1 MFTGRRTAK
10 QILLKI
16 KIGGIME
23 LRPDNIMATA
33 MKTENLKE
41 EIALSGGRTYSPL
54 DAGFSPVVGIDH
66 VGAVHQRVLE
76 TDPGSARSSLKAFSE
91 QLDWLQDSL
100 GREAR
105 SFQAQEDAN
114 SRGMEIADAGGD
126 IGIESMPIMNQ
137 PEPGYSPFGF
147 SMPVVNVGTD
157 IVKLATDLMSTQIWN
172 VSEAN
177 ARWSSLA
184 SEVDDIVSG
193 LQEAAG
199 SLEGE
204 NDSEA
209 TSRAAAKIR
218 EVAASGSHFV
228 ANAKVMGEKLTGFHA
243 KLMGMQPTAMAM
255 AMEVM
260 AIPEPVE
267 REIAEKAALAALQ
280 PDLQRFA
287 VEAMPYQH
295 ALMEQSPAS
304 GGGGVDAGLA
314 GVDGDGQRY
323 TTDAVLWPKKI
334 AEAIARG
341 DLGPGNFDVV
351 NGNVDGLEAVG
362 MSPQE
367 INDFHQQMHTSGRNA
382 LEKLGL
388 GGHVAIGGNEV
399 STQGASMPGVTAPNG
414 AMGQVPSGTAHP
426 VAPGATAGALNNSGA
441 MAPGATA
448 QSANT
453 GMAPMMAAGRP
464 ADAGRG
470 VLGGQSPRGGIG
482 SAAGNVSGGADIA
495 RAGRGAQSGLHL
507 GRGAGAPYAGVGSGV
522 RAGHSNAL
530 GGGSGVRAGFG
541 SGAGT
546 GAGAGMRPGVG
557 GGLVSGTGGG
567 EGAAAARGGNAGRST
582 AGARAYGPMM
592 GMRGGKDSEKKRVK
606 SVTTQVE
613 RDPNKRDLLG
623 EPPAVV
629 PGVIG
634 DWVREVDPGK

>member
-1 MFTGRRTAK
+1 MRVSISSIRRTTSS
-10 QILLKI
+10 
-16 KIGGIME
+16 IGDLFRRSQE
-23 LRPDNIMATA
+23 LRNNA
-33 MKTENLKE
+33 N
-41 EIALSGGRTYSPL
+41 SPL
-54 DAGFSPVVGIDH
+54 NASFSSVSGIDH
-66 VGAVHQRVLE
+66 VGDVHERVLDS
-76 TDPGSARSSLKAFSE
+76 DPGSAKQSLLNFAAQVE
-91 QLDWLQDSL
+91 WLSDSL

-105 SFQAQEDAN
+105 GFQAQEDAN

-304 GGGGVDAGLA
+304 GGGGVDAGLS

-323 TTDAVLWPKKI
+323 TTDAVVWPKKI

-388 GGHVAIGGNEV
+388 GDQVAIDGNEV

-414 AMGQVPSGTAHP
+414 AIGQVPGGTAHP
-426 VAPGATAGALNNSGA
+426 VAAGAHAGALNNSGA
-441 MAPGATA
+441 ISPTATA
-448 QSANT
+448 QSPNT

-464 ADAGRG
+464 GDAGRG

-482 SAAGNVSGGADIA
+482 SAAGKVSGSADIA
-495 RAGRGAQSGLHL
+495 RAGRGAQSGHHF

-522 RAGHSNAL
+522 RASHSNAF
-530 GGGSGVRAGFG
+530 GGGS
-541 SGAGT
+541 
-546 GAGAGMRPGVG
+546 GMRPGVG
-557 GGLVSGTGGG
+557 GGLGLGTGSS
-567 EGAAAARGGNAGRST
+567 ESAAASRGGNAGRST
-582 AGARAYGPMM
+582 GGARAYGPMM

-634 DWVREVDPGK
+634 DWVREVDPEK

>member
-1 MFTGRRTAK
+1 
-10 QILLKI
+10 
-16 KIGGIME
+16 
-23 LRPDNIMATA
+23 
-33 MKTENLKE
+33 
-41 EIALSGGRTYSPL
+41 
-54 DAGFSPVVGIDH
+54 
-66 VGAVHQRVLE
+66 
-76 TDPGSARSSLKAFSE
+76 
-91 QLDWLQDSL
+91 
-100 GREAR
+100 
-105 SFQAQEDAN
+105 
-114 SRGMEIADAGGD
+114 MEIADAGGD

-199 SLEGE
+199 SLESE

-314 GVDGDGQRY
+314 GVDGDGHRY
-323 TTDAVLWPKKI
+323 TTDAVVWPKKI

-341 DLGPGNFDVV
+341 ELGPGNFDVV
-351 NGNVDGLEAVG
+351 NGNVNGLEAVG

-382 LEKLGL
+382 LERLGL
-388 GGHVAIGGNEV
+388 GDQVAIGGNEV
-399 STQGASMPGVTAPNG
+399 STQGASVPSVASANG
-414 AMGQVPSGTAHP
+414 AMGQVPGGTAHP
-426 VAPGATAGALNNSGA
+426 VAAGAHAGALNSSGV
-441 MAPGATA
+441 MAPVATA
-448 QSANT
+448 QSANS
-453 GMAPMMAAGRP
+453 GMAPMMAAGRS

-470 VLGGQSPRGGIG
+470 VLGSQSLRGGIG
-482 SAAGNVSGGADIA
+482 SAAGNVGGGADVV
-495 RAGRGAQSGLHL
+495 RAGRGAQSGLYL

-522 RAGHSNAL
+522 RAGHGNAL
-530 GGGSGVRAGFG
+530 GGGSSMRAGLG
-541 SGAGT
+541 SGAGN

-557 GGLVSGTGGG
+557 GSLGHGTGGG
-567 EGAAAARGGNAGRST
+567 ESAAAARGGNAGRST
-582 AGARAYGPMM
+582 GGARAYGPMM

-634 DWVREVDPGK
+634 DWVREVNPEK

>member
-1 MFTGRRTAK
+1 MKLNSQNLELNSMAINDFQSRISEVGA
-10 QILLKI
+10 
-16 KIGGIME
+16 GI
-23 LRPDNIMATA
+23 N
-33 MKTENLKE
+33 
-41 EIALSGGRTYSPL
+41 SPL
-54 DAGFSPVVGIDH
+54 NAEFSSVSGIDH

-76 TDPGSARSSLKAFSE
+76 TDPGSACESIKNFSG
-91 QLDWLQDSL
+91 QLEWLYDSL

-105 SFQAQEDAN
+105 GFQAQEDAN

-177 ARWSSLA
+177 ARWTSLA

-255 AMEVM
+255 GMEVM

-323 TTDAVLWPKKI
+323 TTDAVVWPKKI

-388 GGHVAIGGNEV
+388 GDHVVTGGNEV

-426 VAPGATAGALNNSGA
+426 VATGANAGALHGGGA
-441 MAPGATA
+441 MAPTATA

-464 ADAGRG
+464 ADTGRG
-470 VLGGQSPRGGIG
+470 VLGGQSLRGGIG
-482 SAAGNVSGGADIA
+482 SAAGNVSGSADIA

-507 GRGAGAPYAGVGSGV
+507 GRGVGAPYAGVGSSM
-522 RAGHSNAL
+522 RAGHSNAI
-530 GGGSGVRAGFG
+530 GGGSGMRAGLG
-541 SGAGT
+541 S

-557 GGLVSGTGGG
+557 GSHGLGTGSS
-567 EGAAAARGGNAGRST
+567 ESAAAARGGNAGRST
-582 AGARAYGPMM
+582 GGARAYGPMM

-634 DWVREVDPGK
+634 DWVREVDPEK

>member
-1 MFTGRRTAK
+1 MKINVANVGRNIN
-10 QILLKI
+10 QIER
-16 KIGGIME
+16 MNH
-23 LRPDNIMATA
+23 NIAGNNMAA
-33 MKTENLKE
+33 V
-41 EIALSGGRTYSPL
+41 SPL
-54 DAGFSPVVGIDH
+54 TGSFSPVTGIDH
-66 VGAVHQRVLE
+66 VGAIHERVLSS
-76 TDPGSARSSLKAFSE
+76 DPGSARNSISSFVK
-91 QLDWLQDSL
+91 QLEWLSDSL

-105 SFQAQEDAN
+105 GFQAQEDAN

-177 ARWSSLA
+177 ARWTSLA

-209 TSRAAAKIR
+209 TSSAAAKIR

-295 ALMEQSPAS
+295 ALMEQPPAS

-323 TTDAVLWPKKI
+323 TTDAVVWPKKI

-367 INDFHQQMHTSGRNA
+367 INDFHQQMHTSGRNS

-388 GGHVAIGGNEV
+388 GDHVAIGGNEV
-399 STQGASMPGVTAPNG
+399 FTQGASMPGVTAPNG
-414 AMGQVPSGTAHP
+414 AMGQVPSGTSHP
-426 VAPGATAGALNNSGA
+426 VAAGANTGALNNSGA
-441 MAPGATA
+441 MAPTATA

-470 VLGGQSPRGGIG
+470 VLGGQSLRGGIG
-482 SAAGNVSGGADIA
+482 SAAGNVSGSADIA
-495 RAGRGAQSGLHL
+495 RAGRGAQSGQHF
-507 GRGAGAPYAGVGSGV
+507 GRGAGAPYAGVSSSM
-522 RAGHSNAL
+522 RADHSNAL
-530 GGGSGVRAGFG
+530 GGGSGMRAGLG
-541 SGAGT
+541 S

-557 GGLVSGTGGG
+557 GGLVPGTGSS
-567 EGAAAARGGNAGRST
+567 ESAAAARGGNAGRST
-582 AGARAYGPMM
+582 GGARAYGPMM

-634 DWVREVDPGK
+634 DWVREVDPEK

>member
-1 MFTGRRTAK
+1 MKINVANVGRNIN
-10 QILLKI
+10 QIER
-16 KIGGIME
+16 MNQ
-23 LRPDNIMATA
+23 NIAGNNMAA
-33 MKTENLKE
+33 V
-41 EIALSGGRTYSPL
+41 SPL
-54 DAGFSPVVGIDH
+54 TGSFSPVTGIDH
-66 VGAVHQRVLE
+66 VGAIHERVLSS
-76 TDPGSARSSLKAFSE
+76 DPGSARNSISSFVK
-91 QLDWLQDSL
+91 QLEWLSDSL

-105 SFQAQEDAN
+105 GFQAQEDAN

-323 TTDAVLWPKKI
+323 TTDAVVWPKKI

-367 INDFHQQMHTSGRNA
+367 INDFHQQMHASGRNA

-388 GGHVAIGGNEV
+388 GDHVAIGGNEV

-426 VAPGATAGALNNSGA
+426 VATGANAGALNNSGA
-441 MAPGATA
+441 MAPVATA
-448 QSANT
+448 QSANS

-507 GRGAGAPYAGVGSGV
+507 GRGAGAPYAGVGSG
-522 RAGHSNAL
+522 A
-530 GGGSGVRAGFG
+530 
-541 SGAGT
+541 
-546 GAGAGMRPGVG
+546 
-557 GGLVSGTGGG
+557 VSYTHL
-567 EGAAAARGGNAGRST
+567 T
-582 AGARAYGPMM
+582 LPT
-592 GMRGGKDSEKKRVK
+592 KRIV
-606 SVTTQVE
+606 
-613 RDPNKRDLLG
+613 
-623 EPPAVV
+623 
-629 PGVIG
+629 
-634 DWVREVDPGK
+634 

>member
-1 MFTGRRTAK
+1 MKINVANVGRNIN
-10 QILLKI
+10 QIER
-16 KIGGIME
+16 MNH
-23 LRPDNIMATA
+23 NIAGNNMAA
-33 MKTENLKE
+33 V
-41 EIALSGGRTYSPL
+41 SPL
-54 DAGFSPVVGIDH
+54 TGSFSPVTGIDH
-66 VGAVHQRVLE
+66 VGAIHERVLSS
-76 TDPGSARSSLKAFSE
+76 DPGSARNSISSFVK
-91 QLDWLQDSL
+91 QLEWLSDSL

-105 SFQAQEDAN
+105 GFQAQEDAN

-177 ARWSSLA
+177 ARWTSLA

-323 TTDAVLWPKKI
+323 TPDAVVWPKKI

-388 GGHVAIGGNEV
+388 GDHVAIGGNEV
-399 STQGASMPGVTAPNG
+399 STQGASMLGVTAPNG

-426 VAPGATAGALNNSGA
+426 VAAGANAGALNNSGA
-441 MAPGATA
+441 MAPTATG
-448 QSANT
+448 QSAT
-453 GMAPMMAAGRP
+453 SGMAPMMAAGRP

-482 SAAGNVSGGADIA
+482 SAAGNVSGGSDIA

-507 GRGAGAPYAGVGSGV
+507 GRGAGVPYAGVGSGV

-530 GGGSGVRAGFG
+530 GGGSGVRAGLG
-541 SGAGT
+541 SGAGN

-634 DWVREVDPGK
+634 DWVREVDPEK

>member
-1 MFTGRRTAK
+1 MKVRTESILSAALKTSTMRREMDSLAAQT
-10 QILLKI
+10 
-16 KIGGIME
+16 
-23 LRPDNIMATA
+23 R
-33 MKTENLKE
+33 
-41 EIALSGGRTYSPL
+41 SPL
-54 DAGFSPVVGIDH
+54 NAGFSSVVGIDH
-66 VGAVHQRVLE
+66 VGSVHQRVLE
-76 TDPGSARSSLKAFSE
+76 TDPGSASNSIRAFTD
-91 QLDWLQDSL
+91 QLEWLDDSL

-105 SFQAQEDAN
+105 GFQSQEDAN

-126 IGIESMPIMNQ
+126 IGIEAMPIMNQ

-209 TSRAAAKIR
+209 TSRAAAKVR

-228 ANAKVMGEKLTGFHA
+228 ANAKVMAEKLTGFHA

-323 TTDAVLWPKKI
+323 TTDAVVWPKKI

-341 DLGPGNFDVV
+341 ELGPGNFDVV

-367 INDFHQQMHTSGRNA
+367 IDDFHQQMHTSGRNA
-382 LEKLGL
+382 LERLGL
-388 GGHVAIGGNEV
+388 GDQVAIGGNEV
-399 STQGASMPGVTAPNG
+399 STQGASVPSVASPNG

-426 VAPGATAGALNNSGA
+426 VAAGAHGGALNNSGA
-441 MAPGATA
+441 MAPVATA
-448 QSANT
+448 QSANS

-464 ADAGRG
+464 GDAGRG
-470 VLGGQSPRGGIG
+470 VRIGQSLRGGIG
-482 SAAGNVSGGADIA
+482 SAAGNISRSADVA

-530 GGGSGVRAGFG
+530 GGGSGMRAGLG
-541 SGAGT
+541 SGAGN

-557 GGLVSGTGGG
+557 GGESA
-567 EGAAAARGGNAGRST
+567 AAAARGGNAGRST
-582 AGARAYGPMM
+582 GGARAYGPMM

-634 DWVREVDPGK
+634 DWVREVNPEK

>member
-1 MFTGRRTAK
+1 
-10 QILLKI
+10 
-16 KIGGIME
+16 
-23 LRPDNIMATA
+23 
-33 MKTENLKE
+33 MKVNTENLSQNARG
-41 EIALSGGRTYSPL
+41 ILDIISTAQSVAADTQSPL
-54 DAGFSPVVGIDH
+54 NRGFTSVSGLDH
-66 VGAVHQRVLE
+66 VGDVHERVLT
-76 TDPGSARSSLKAFSE
+76 TDPGSALKSLESFVK
-91 QLDWLQDSL
+91 QLEWLSDSL

-105 SFQAQEDAN
+105 GFQAQEDAN

-177 ARWSSLA
+177 ARWTSLA

-323 TTDAVLWPKKI
+323 TTDAVVWPKKI

-382 LEKLGL
+382 LERLGL
-388 GGHVAIGGNEV
+388 GDQVAIGGNEV
-399 STQGASMPGVTAPNG
+399 STQGASVPSVASANG
-414 AMGQVPSGTAHP
+414 AMGQVPGGTAHP
-426 VAPGATAGALNNSGA
+426 VAAGAHAGALNSSGA
-441 MAPGATA
+441 MAPVATA
-448 QSANT
+448 QSAT
-453 GMAPMMAAGRP
+453 SGMAPMMAAGRP

-470 VLGGQSPRGGIG
+470 VLGGQSLRGGIG
-482 SAAGNVSGGADIA
+482 SAAGNVGGGADVV

-507 GRGAGAPYAGVGSGV
+507 ARGAGAPYAGVGSGV
-522 RAGHSNAL
+522 RAGHGNAL
-530 GGGSGVRAGFG
+530 GGGSSMRAGLG

>member
-1 MFTGRRTAK
+1 MKLNSQNLELNSMAINEFQSRISEVGA
-10 QILLKI
+10 
-16 KIGGIME
+16 GI
-23 LRPDNIMATA
+23 N
-33 MKTENLKE
+33 
-41 EIALSGGRTYSPL
+41 SPL
-54 DAGFSPVVGIDH
+54 NAGFSSVNGIDH

-76 TDPGSARSSLKAFSE
+76 TDPGSACESIKTFSE
-91 QLDWLQDSL
+91 QLEWLYDSL

-105 SFQAQEDAN
+105 GFQAQEDAN

-157 IVKLATDLMSTQIWN
+157 IVKLATDLMSTRIWN

-323 TTDAVLWPKKI
+323 TTDAVVWPKKI

-367 INDFHQQMHTSGRNA
+367 INEFHQQMHTSGRNA

-388 GGHVAIGGNEV
+388 GDHVAIDGNEL
-399 STQGASMPGVTAPNG
+399 STQGASTPGLTAPNG

-426 VAPGATAGALNNSGA
+426 VAAGANAGALNNSGA
-441 MAPGATA
+441 MAPTATA
-448 QSANT
+448 QSAT
-453 GMAPMMAAGRP
+453 SGMAPMMAAGRP

-470 VLGGQSPRGGIG
+470 VLGGQSLRGGIG
-482 SAAGNVSGGADIA
+482 SAAGSVSGGADIA
-495 RAGRGAQSGLHL
+495 RAGKGAQSGLHL

-530 GGGSGVRAGFG
+530 GGGSGMRAGLG
-541 SGAGT
+541 SGAGN
-546 GAGAGMRPGVG
+546 GAGAGMRPSVG
-557 GGLVSGTGGG
+557 GGLVSGTGGS
-567 EGAAAARGGNAGRST
+567 ESAAAARGGNAGRST
-582 AGARAYGPMM
+582 GGARAYGPMM

-634 DWVREVDPGK
+634 DWVREVDPEK

>member
-1 MFTGRRTAK
+1 
-10 QILLKI
+10 
-16 KIGGIME
+16 ME

-33 MKTENLKE
+33 MMTANLKE
-41 EIALSGGRTYSPL
+41 DIAAFGGGTYSPL
-54 DAGFSPVVGIDH
+54 NAGFSSITGIDH
-66 VGAVHQRVLE
+66 VGSVHQRVLE
-76 TDPGSARSSLKAFSE
+76 TDPGSARNSMKAFSE
-91 QLDWLQDSL
+91 QLEWLHESL

-105 SFQAQEDAN
+105 GFQAQEDAN

-193 LQEAAG
+193 LEEAAG
-199 SLEGE
+199 SLESE

-243 KLMGMQPTAMAM
+243 KLMGMQPAAMAM

-267 REIAEKAALAALQ
+267 REIAEKAALAMLQ

-287 VEAMPYQH
+287 IEAMPYQH
-295 ALMEQSPAS
+295 ALMERSPAS
-304 GGGGVDAGLA
+304 GGGGVDAGLV
-314 GVDGDGQRY
+314 GVEGDGQRY
-323 TTDAVLWPKKI
+323 TTEAVVWPKKI

-351 NGNVDGLEAVG
+351 NGNVNGLDAVG

-367 INDFHQQMHTSGRNA
+367 ISDFHQQMHTSGRNA
-382 LEKLGL
+382 LEGLGL
-388 GGHVAIGGNEV
+388 GEQVTIGGNEV
-399 STQGASMPGVTAPNG
+399 STQGASMPGAVAANG
-414 AMGQVPSGTAHP
+414 VMGQVPSGTAHP
-426 VAPGATAGALNNSGA
+426 VGAGLSTGALNGSGPV
-441 MAPGATA
+441 APPANA
-448 QSANT
+448 HSAS
-453 GMAPMMAAGRP
+453 GSMAPMMASGRP

-470 VLGGQSPRGGIG
+470 ALGKQQPLRGGFG
-482 SAAGNVSGGADIA
+482 AGPGILSSSADI
-495 RAGRGAQSGLHL
+495 RHAGRGAQLGQSL
-507 GRGAGAPYAGVGSGV
+507 GRGTGAAIPYAGVGS
-522 RAGHSNAL
+522 RAGL
-530 GGGSGVRAGFG
+530 GASTGTVGGPGMR
-541 SGAGT
+541 
-546 GAGAGMRPGVG
+546 AGAGGSLG
-557 GGLVSGTGGG
+557 IGTGSG
-567 EGAAAARGGNAGRST
+567 ENSAATRGGNAGRST
-582 AGARAYGPMM
+582 GGARAYGPMM
-592 GMRGGKDSEKKRVK
+592 GMRGKDSEKKRVK

-634 DWVREVDPGK
+634 DWVREVNVEK

>member
-1 MFTGRRTAK
+1 MG
-10 QILLKI
+10 
-16 KIGGIME
+16 
-23 LRPDNIMATA
+23 
-33 MKTENLKE
+33 
-41 EIALSGGRTYSPL
+41 S
-54 DAGFSPVVGIDH
+54 
-66 VGAVHQRVLE
+66 VHQRVLE
-76 TDPGSARSSLKAFSE
+76 TDPGSASNSIRAFTE
-91 QLDWLQDSL
+91 QLEWLDDSL

-105 SFQAQEDAN
+105 GFQAQEDAN
-114 SRGMEIADAGGD
+114 SRGMEIADAGGE

-157 IVKLATDLMSTQIWN
+157 IVKLATDLMSTRIWN

-323 TTDAVLWPKKI
+323 TTDAVVWPKKI

-388 GGHVAIGGNEV
+388 GDHVAIGGNEV

-414 AMGQVPSGTAHP
+414 AIGQVPSGTAHP
-426 VAPGATAGALNNSGA
+426 VAAGANAGALHGGGA
-441 MAPGATA
+441 MAPTATG
-448 QSANT
+448 QSAT
-453 GMAPMMAAGRP
+453 SGMAPMMAAGRP

-470 VLGGQSPRGGIG
+470 VLSGQSLRGGIG
-482 SAAGNVSGGADIA
+482 SAAGNVSGSADIA
-495 RAGRGAQSGLHL
+495 RSGRGAQSGLHL

-530 GGGSGVRAGFG
+530 GGGSSMRAGLG
-541 SGAGT
+541 S

-582 AGARAYGPMM
+582 GGARAYGPMM

-634 DWVREVDPGK
+634 DWVREVEPEK

>member
-1 MFTGRRTAK
+1 MRVSISSIRRTTSS
-10 QILLKI
+10 
-16 KIGGIME
+16 IGDLFRRSQE
-23 LRPDNIMATA
+23 LRNNA
-33 MKTENLKE
+33 N
-41 EIALSGGRTYSPL
+41 SPL
-54 DAGFSPVVGIDH
+54 NASFSSVSGIDH
-66 VGAVHQRVLE
+66 VGDVHERVLDS
-76 TDPGSARSSLKAFSE
+76 DPGSAKQSLLNFAAQVE
-91 QLDWLQDSL
+91 WLSDSL

-105 SFQAQEDAN
+105 GFQAQEDAN

-177 ARWSSLA
+177 ARWTSLA

-323 TTDAVLWPKKI
+323 TTDAVVWPKKI

-367 INDFHQQMHTSGRNA
+367 INDFHQQMHNSGRNS

-388 GGHVAIGGNEV
+388 GDHVAIGGNEV
-399 STQGASMPGVTAPNG
+399 FTQGASMPGVTAPNG
-414 AMGQVPSGTAHP
+414 AMGQVPSGTSHP
-426 VAPGATAGALNNSGA
+426 VAAGANTGALNNSGA
-441 MAPGATA
+441 MAPTATA

-470 VLGGQSPRGGIG
+470 VLGGQSLRGGIG
-482 SAAGNVSGGADIA
+482 SAAGNVSGSADIA
-495 RAGRGAQSGLHL
+495 RAGRGAQSGQHF
-507 GRGAGAPYAGVGSGV
+507 GRGAGAPYAGVSSSM
-522 RAGHSNAL
+522 RADHSNAL
-530 GGGSGVRAGFG
+530 GGGSGMRAGLG
-541 SGAGT
+541 S

-557 GGLVSGTGGG
+557 GGLVPGTGSS
-567 EGAAAARGGNAGRST
+567 ESAAAARGGNAGRST
-582 AGARAYGPMM
+582 GGARAYGPMM

-634 DWVREVDPGK
+634 DWVREVDPEK

>member
-1 MFTGRRTAK
+1 
-10 QILLKI
+10 
-16 KIGGIME
+16 
-23 LRPDNIMATA
+23 
-33 MKTENLKE
+33 
-41 EIALSGGRTYSPL
+41 
-54 DAGFSPVVGIDH
+54 
-66 VGAVHQRVLE
+66 
-76 TDPGSARSSLKAFSE
+76 
-91 QLDWLQDSL
+91 
-100 GREAR
+100 
-105 SFQAQEDAN
+105 
-114 SRGMEIADAGGD
+114 MEIADAGGD
-126 IGIESMPIMNQ
+126 IGIEAMPIMNQ

-323 TTDAVLWPKKI
+323 TTDAVVWPKKI

-351 NGNVDGLEAVG
+351 NGNVNGLEAVG

-382 LEKLGL
+382 LERLGL
-388 GGHVAIGGNEV
+388 GDQVAIGGNEV
-399 STQGASMPGVTAPNG
+399 STQGASVPSVASPNG
-414 AMGQVPSGTAHP
+414 AMGQVPSGIAHP
-426 VAPGATAGALNNSGA
+426 VAAGAHGGALNNSGA
-441 MAPGATA
+441 MAPVTTA
-448 QSANT
+448 QSANS
-453 GMAPMMAAGRP
+453 GMAPMIAAGRP
-464 ADAGRG
+464 RDAGRG
-470 VLGGQSPRGGIG
+470 VGSGQSLRGGIG
-482 SAAGNVSGGADIA
+482 SAAGNVSGSADVA
-495 RAGRGAQSGLHL
+495 RAGRGAQSGLHP

-530 GGGSGVRAGFG
+530 GGGSSMRAGLG
-541 SGAGT
+541 SGAGN

-557 GGLVSGTGGG
+557 GS
-567 EGAAAARGGNAGRST
+567 ESAAAARGGNAGRST
-582 AGARAYGPMM
+582 GGARAYGPMM

-634 DWVREVDPGK
+634 DWVREVNPEK

>member
-1 MFTGRRTAK
+1 MKINVANVGRNIN
-10 QILLKI
+10 QIER
-16 KIGGIME
+16 MNQ
-23 LRPDNIMATA
+23 NIAGNNMAA
-33 MKTENLKE
+33 V
-41 EIALSGGRTYSPL
+41 SPL
-54 DAGFSPVVGIDH
+54 TGSFSPVTGIDH
-66 VGAVHQRVLE
+66 VGAIHERVLSS
-76 TDPGSARSSLKAFSE
+76 DPGSARNSISSFVK
-91 QLDWLQDSL
+91 QLEWLSDSL

-105 SFQAQEDAN
+105 GFQAQEDAN

-314 GVDGDGQRY
+314 GVDGDGQRF
-323 TTDAVLWPKKI
+323 TTDAVVWPKKI

-341 DLGPGNFDVV
+341 DLGPGSFDVV

-388 GGHVAIGGNEV
+388 GDHVAIGGNEV

-426 VAPGATAGALNNSGA
+426 VATGANAGALNNSGA
-441 MAPGATA
+441 MAPTATG

-522 RAGHSNAL
+522 RAGHGNAL
-530 GGGSGVRAGFG
+530 GGGSSMRAGLG
-541 SGAGT
+541 SGAGN

-557 GGLVSGTGGG
+557 SSLGLGTGSS
-567 EGAAAARGGNAGRST
+567 ESAAAARGGNAGRST
-582 AGARAYGPMM
+582 GGARAYGPMM

-634 DWVREVDPGK
+634 DWVREVDPEK

>member
-1 MFTGRRTAK
+1 MRVSISSIRRTTSS
-10 QILLKI
+10 
-16 KIGGIME
+16 IGDLFCRSQE
-23 LRPDNIMATA
+23 LRNNA
-33 MKTENLKE
+33 N
-41 EIALSGGRTYSPL
+41 SPL
-54 DAGFSPVVGIDH
+54 NASFSSVSGIDH
-66 VGAVHQRVLE
+66 VGDVHERVLDS
-76 TDPGSARSSLKAFSE
+76 DPGSAKQSLLNFAAQVE
-91 QLDWLQDSL
+91 WLSDSL

-105 SFQAQEDAN
+105 GFQAQEDAN

-209 TSRAAAKIR
+209 TSRAAARIR

-323 TTDAVLWPKKI
+323 TTDAVVWPKRI

-367 INDFHQQMHTSGRNA
+367 INEFHQQMHTSGRNA

-388 GGHVAIGGNEV
+388 GDHVAIGGNEV

-414 AMGQVPSGTAHP
+414 AMGQVSSGTAHP
-426 VAPGATAGALNNSGA
+426 VAAGANAGALHGGGA

-495 RAGRGAQSGLHL
+495 RSGRGAQSGLHL

-530 GGGSGVRAGFG
+530 GGGSSMRAGLG
-541 SGAGT
+541 SGAGN

-557 GGLVSGTGGG
+557 GSLGLGTSGS
-567 EGAAAARGGNAGRST
+567 ESAAAARGGNAGRST
-582 AGARAYGPMM
+582 GGARAYGPMM

-634 DWVREVDPGK
+634 DWVREVDPEK

>member
-1 MFTGRRTAK
+1 
-10 QILLKI
+10 
-16 KIGGIME
+16 
-23 LRPDNIMATA
+23 
-33 MKTENLKE
+33 MKVNTENLSQNARG
-41 EIALSGGRTYSPL
+41 ILDIVSTAQSMAADTQSPL
-54 DAGFSPVVGIDH
+54 NRGFTSVSGLDH
-66 VGAVHQRVLE
+66 VGDVHERVLT
-76 TDPGSARSSLKAFSE
+76 TDPGSALKSLESFVK
-91 QLDWLQDSL
+91 QLEWLSDSL

-105 SFQAQEDAN
+105 GFQAQEDAN
-114 SRGMEIADAGGD
+114 SRGMEIADAGGG
-126 IGIESMPIMNQ
+126 IGIEAMPIMNQ

-323 TTDAVLWPKKI
+323 TTDAVVWPKKI

-341 DLGPGNFDVV
+341 ELGLGNFDVV

-382 LEKLGL
+382 LERLGL
-388 GGHVAIGGNEV
+388 GDQVAIGGNEV
-399 STQGASMPGVTAPNG
+399 STQGASVPSVASPNG

-426 VAPGATAGALNNSGA
+426 VAAGANLGALNNSGA
-441 MAPGATA
+441 MAPVATA
-448 QSANT
+448 QSANS

-464 ADAGRG
+464 GDAGRG
-470 VLGGQSPRGGIG
+470 VRIGQSLRGGIG
-482 SAAGNVSGGADIA
+482 SATGNVSGSADVA
-495 RAGRGAQSGLHL
+495 RAGRGAQSGLHP

-522 RAGHSNAL
+522 RAGL
-530 GGGSGVRAGFG
+530 G
-541 SGAGT
+541 SGAGN
-546 GAGAGMRPGVG
+546 GAGAGMRPSVG
-557 GGLVSGTGGG
+557 GGLVSGTGGS
-567 EGAAAARGGNAGRST
+567 ESAAAARGGNAGRST
-582 AGARAYGPMM
+582 GGARAYGPMM

-634 DWVREVDPGK
+634 DWVREVDPEK

>member
-1 MFTGRRTAK
+1 
-10 QILLKI
+10 
-16 KIGGIME
+16 
-23 LRPDNIMATA
+23 
-33 MKTENLKE
+33 
-41 EIALSGGRTYSPL
+41 
-54 DAGFSPVVGIDH
+54 
-66 VGAVHQRVLE
+66 
-76 TDPGSARSSLKAFSE
+76 
-91 QLDWLQDSL
+91 
-100 GREAR
+100 
-105 SFQAQEDAN
+105 
-114 SRGMEIADAGGD
+114 MEIADAGGD

-323 TTDAVLWPKKI
+323 TTDAVVWPKKI

-388 GGHVAIGGNEV
+388 GDHVAIGGNEV

-426 VAPGATAGALNNSGA
+426 VAAGAHAGALNNIGA
-441 MAPGATA
+441 MAPTATA
-448 QSANT
+448 QSANA

-464 ADAGRG
+464 GDAGRG

-482 SAAGNVSGGADIA
+482 SAAGKVNGNADTA
-495 RAGRGAQSGLHL
+495 RAGRGAQSGQHF

-522 RAGHSNAL
+522 RAGHSNAI
-530 GGGSGVRAGFG
+530 GGGSGMRAGLG
-541 SGAGT
+541 S

-557 GGLVSGTGGG
+557 GGLGLGTGSS
-567 EGAAAARGGNAGRST
+567 ESAAASRGGNAGRST
-582 AGARAYGPMM
+582 GGARAYGPMM

-634 DWVREVDPGK
+634 DWVREVDPEK

>member
-1 MFTGRRTAK
+1 MG
-10 QILLKI
+10 
-16 KIGGIME
+16 
-23 LRPDNIMATA
+23 
-33 MKTENLKE
+33 
-41 EIALSGGRTYSPL
+41 S
-54 DAGFSPVVGIDH
+54 
-66 VGAVHQRVLE
+66 VHQRVLE
-76 TDPGSARSSLKAFSE
+76 TDPGSASNSIRAFTE
-91 QLDWLQDSL
+91 QLEWLDDSL

-105 SFQAQEDAN
+105 GFQAQEDAN
-114 SRGMEIADAGGD
+114 SRGMEIADAGGE

-323 TTDAVLWPKKI
+323 TTDAVVWPKKI

-351 NGNVDGLEAVG
+351 NGNVDGLEEVG

-388 GGHVAIGGNEV
+388 GDHVAIGGNEV

-426 VAPGATAGALNNSGA
+426 VAAGANAGALNNSGA
-441 MAPGATA
+441 MAPTATG
-448 QSANT
+448 QSVT
-453 GMAPMMAAGRP
+453 SGMAPMMAAGRP

-522 RAGHSNAL
+522 RAGHGNAL
-530 GGGSGVRAGFG
+530 GGGSGVRAGLG
-541 SGAGT
+541 SGAGN

-567 EGAAAARGGNAGRST
+567 EGAAAARGGNVGRST
-582 AGARAYGPMM
+582 GGARAYGPMM

-634 DWVREVDPGK
+634 DWVREVDPEK

>member
-1 MFTGRRTAK
+1 MKINVANVGRNIN
-10 QILLKI
+10 QIER
-16 KIGGIME
+16 MNQ
-23 LRPDNIMATA
+23 NIAGNNMAA
-33 MKTENLKE
+33 V
-41 EIALSGGRTYSPL
+41 SPL
-54 DAGFSPVVGIDH
+54 TGSFSPVTGIDH
-66 VGAVHQRVLE
+66 VGAIHERVLSS
-76 TDPGSARSSLKAFSE
+76 DPGSARNSISSFVK
-91 QLDWLQDSL
+91 QLEWLSDSL

-105 SFQAQEDAN
+105 GFQAQEDAN

-177 ARWSSLA
+177 ARWGSLA

-323 TTDAVLWPKKI
+323 TTDAVVWPKKI

-367 INDFHQQMHTSGRNA
+367 INDFHQQMHASGRNA

-388 GGHVAIGGNEV
+388 GDHVAIGGNEV

-426 VAPGATAGALNNSGA
+426 VAAGANAGALHGGGA

-495 RAGRGAQSGLHL
+495 RSGRGAQSGLHL

-522 RAGHSNAL
+522 RAGHGNAL
-530 GGGSGVRAGFG
+530 GGGSSMRAGLG
-541 SGAGT
+541 SGAGN

-582 AGARAYGPMM
+582 GGARAYGPMM
-592 GMRGGKDSEKKRVK
+592 GMRGGKDSERKRVK

-634 DWVREVDPGK
+634 DWVREVDPEK

>member
-1 MFTGRRTAK
+1 
-10 QILLKI
+10 
-16 KIGGIME
+16 
-23 LRPDNIMATA
+23 
-33 MKTENLKE
+33 
-41 EIALSGGRTYSPL
+41 
-54 DAGFSPVVGIDH
+54 
-66 VGAVHQRVLE
+66 
-76 TDPGSARSSLKAFSE
+76 
-91 QLDWLQDSL
+91 
-100 GREAR
+100 
-105 SFQAQEDAN
+105 
-114 SRGMEIADAGGD
+114 MEIADAGGD

-209 TSRAAAKIR
+209 TSRAAARIR

-323 TTDAVLWPKKI
+323 TTDAVVWPKKI

-367 INDFHQQMHTSGRNA
+367 INEFHQQMHTSGRNA

-388 GGHVAIGGNEV
+388 GDHVAIGGNEV

-414 AMGQVPSGTAHP
+414 AMGQVSSGTAHP
-426 VAPGATAGALNNSGA
+426 VAAGANAGALHGGGA

-495 RAGRGAQSGLHL
+495 RSGRGAQSGLHL

-522 RAGHSNAL
+522 RAGHGNAL
-530 GGGSGVRAGFG
+530 GGGSGVRAGLGNALGGGSGVRAGLG
-541 SGAGT
+541 SGAGN

-582 AGARAYGPMM
+582 GGARAYGPMM

-634 DWVREVDPGK
+634 DWVREVDPEK

>member
-1 MFTGRRTAK
+1 MKINVANVGRNIN
-10 QILLKI
+10 QIERMNQSI
-16 KIGGIME
+16 AG
-23 LRPDNIMATA
+23 NNMAA
-33 MKTENLKE
+33 V
-41 EIALSGGRTYSPL
+41 SPL
-54 DAGFSPVVGIDH
+54 TGSFSAVTGIDH
-66 VGAVHQRVLE
+66 VGAIHERVLSS
-76 TDPGSARSSLKAFSE
+76 DPGSARNSISSFVK
-91 QLDWLQDSL
+91 QLEWLSDSL

-105 SFQAQEDAN
+105 GFQAQEDAN

-304 GGGGVDAGLA
+304 GGGGVDAGLS

-323 TTDAVLWPKKI
+323 TTDAVVWPKKI

-388 GGHVAIGGNEV
+388 GDQVAIDGNEV

-414 AMGQVPSGTAHP
+414 AIGQVPGGTAHP
-426 VAPGATAGALNNSGA
+426 VAAGAHAGALNNSGA
-441 MAPGATA
+441 ISPTATA
-448 QSANT
+448 QSPNT

-464 ADAGRG
+464 GDAGRG

-482 SAAGNVSGGADIA
+482 SAAGKVSGSADIA
-495 RAGRGAQSGLHL
+495 RAGRGAQSGHHF

-522 RAGHSNAL
+522 RASHSNAF
-530 GGGSGVRAGFG
+530 GGGS
-541 SGAGT
+541 
-546 GAGAGMRPGVG
+546 GMRPGVG
-557 GGLVSGTGGG
+557 GGLGLGTGSS
-567 EGAAAARGGNAGRST
+567 ESAAASRGGNAGRST
-582 AGARAYGPMM
+582 GGARAYGPMM

-634 DWVREVDPGK
+634 DWVREVDPEK

>member
-1 MFTGRRTAK
+1 MKLNSQNLELNSMAINDFQSRISEVGA
-10 QILLKI
+10 
-16 KIGGIME
+16 GI
-23 LRPDNIMATA
+23 N
-33 MKTENLKE
+33 
-41 EIALSGGRTYSPL
+41 SPL
-54 DAGFSPVVGIDH
+54 NAEFSSVSGIDH

-76 TDPGSARSSLKAFSE
+76 TDPGSACESIKNFSG
-91 QLDWLQDSL
+91 QLEWLYDSL

-105 SFQAQEDAN
+105 GFQAQEDAN

-323 TTDAVLWPKKI
+323 TTDAVVWPKKI

-341 DLGPGNFDVV
+341 ELGPGNFDVV

-388 GGHVAIGGNEV
+388 GDHVATGGNEV

-426 VAPGATAGALNNSGA
+426 VAAGATAGALNNNGA
-441 MAPGATA
+441 MAPTATG
-448 QSANT
+448 QSAT
-453 GMAPMMAAGRP
+453 SGMAPMMAAGRP
-464 ADAGRG
+464 ADTGRG

-482 SAAGNVSGGADIA
+482 SAAGNVSGSADIA
-495 RAGRGAQSGLHL
+495 RTGRGAQLGQHL
-507 GRGAGAPYAGVGSGV
+507 GRGAGAPYTGVGSSM

-530 GGGSGVRAGFG
+530 GGGSGMRAGLG
-541 SGAGT
+541 S

-557 GGLVSGTGGG
+557 GGLVPGTGGS
-567 EGAAAARGGNAGRST
+567 ESTAAARGGNAGRST
-582 AGARAYGPMM
+582 GGARAYGPMM

-634 DWVREVDPGK
+634 DWVREVDPEK

>member
-1 MFTGRRTAK
+1 MRVSISSIRRTTSS
-10 QILLKI
+10 
-16 KIGGIME
+16 IGDLFRRSQE
-23 LRPDNIMATA
+23 LRNNA
-33 MKTENLKE
+33 N
-41 EIALSGGRTYSPL
+41 SPL
-54 DAGFSPVVGIDH
+54 NASFSSVSGIDH
-66 VGAVHQRVLE
+66 VGDVHERVLDS
-76 TDPGSARSSLKAFSE
+76 DPGSAKQSLLNFAAQVE
-91 QLDWLQDSL
+91 WLSDSL

-105 SFQAQEDAN
+105 GFQAQEEAN

-126 IGIESMPIMNQ
+126 IGTESMPIMHQ

-184 SEVDDIVSG
+184 SEVDDIVNG

-323 TTDAVLWPKKI
+323 TTDAVVWPKKI

-382 LEKLGL
+382 LERLGL
-388 GGHVAIGGNEV
+388 GDQVAIGGNEV
-399 STQGASMPGVTAPNG
+399 STHGASVPSVASPNG

-426 VAPGATAGALNNSGA
+426 VAAGANLGALNNSGA
-441 MAPGATA
+441 MAPVATA
-448 QSANT
+448 QSANS

-464 ADAGRG
+464 GDAGRG
-470 VLGGQSPRGGIG
+470 VRIGQSLRGGIG
-482 SAAGNVSGGADIA
+482 SAAGNVSGSADVA
-495 RAGRGAQSGLHL
+495 RAGRGAQSGLHP

-530 GGGSGVRAGFG
+530 GGGSSMRAGLG
-541 SGAGT
+541 S

-557 GGLVSGTGGG
+557 GS
-567 EGAAAARGGNAGRST
+567 ESAAAARGGNAGRST
-582 AGARAYGPMM
+582 GGARAYGPMM

-634 DWVREVDPGK
+634 DWVREVNPEK

>member
-1 MFTGRRTAK
+1 MKLSSQNLELNSMAINEFQSRISEVGA
-10 QILLKI
+10 
-16 KIGGIME
+16 GI
-23 LRPDNIMATA
+23 N
-33 MKTENLKE
+33 
-41 EIALSGGRTYSPL
+41 SPL
-54 DAGFSPVVGIDH
+54 NAGFSSVNGIDH

-76 TDPGSARSSLKAFSE
+76 TDPGSACESIKNFSE
-91 QLDWLQDSL
+91 QLEWLYDSL

-105 SFQAQEDAN
+105 GFQAQEEAN

-126 IGIESMPIMNQ
+126 IGTESMPIMHQ

-184 SEVDDIVSG
+184 SEVDDIVNG

-323 TTDAVLWPKKI
+323 TTDAVVWPKKI

-388 GGHVAIGGNEV
+388 GDQVAIGGNEV
-399 STQGASMPGVTAPNG
+399 STQGASMPGVTASNG
-414 AMGQVPSGTAHP
+414 AMGQVPGGTAHP
-426 VAPGATAGALNNSGA
+426 VATGAHSGALNNSGA
-441 MAPGATA
+441 MAPTATV
-448 QSANT
+448 QSPNT

-464 ADAGRG
+464 GDAGRG
-470 VLGGQSPRGGIG
+470 VLGGQSLRGGIG
-482 SAAGNVSGGADIA
+482 SAAGNVSGNADIA
-495 RAGRGAQSGLHL
+495 RAGRGAQSGQNF

-522 RAGHSNAL
+522 RAGHSNAI
-530 GGGSGVRAGFG
+530 GGGSGMRAGLG
-541 SGAGT
+541 S

-557 GGLVSGTGGG
+557 GGLGLGTGGS
-567 EGAAAARGGNAGRST
+567 ESAVAARGGNTGRST
-582 AGARAYGPMM
+582 GGARAYGPMM

-634 DWVREVDPGK
+634 DWVREVDPEK

>member
-1 MFTGRRTAK
+1 
-10 QILLKI
+10 
-16 KIGGIME
+16 
-23 LRPDNIMATA
+23 
-33 MKTENLKE
+33 MKVNTENLSQNARG
-41 EIALSGGRTYSPL
+41 ILDIISTAQSMAADTQSPL
-54 DAGFSPVVGIDH
+54 NRGFTSVSGLDH
-66 VGAVHQRVLE
+66 VGDVHERVLT
-76 TDPGSARSSLKAFSE
+76 TDPGSALKSLESFVK
-91 QLDWLQDSL
+91 QLEWLSDSL

-105 SFQAQEDAN
+105 GFQAQEDAN

-228 ANAKVMGEKLTGFHA
+228 ANAKVMGEKLTRFHA

-323 TTDAVLWPKKI
+323 TTDAVVWPKRI

-341 DLGPGNFDVV
+341 DLGPGHFDVV
-351 NGNVDGLEAVG
+351 NGNVNGLEAVG

-382 LEKLGL
+382 LERLGL
-388 GGHVAIGGNEV
+388 GDQVAIGGNEV
-399 STQGASMPGVTAPNG
+399 STQGASVPSVASPNG

-426 VAPGATAGALNNSGA
+426 VAAGAHGGALNNSGA
-441 MAPGATA
+441 MAPVATA
-448 QSANT
+448 QSANS
-453 GMAPMMAAGRP
+453 GMAAGRP
-464 ADAGRG
+464 GDAGRG
-470 VLGGQSPRGGIG
+470 VRSGQSLRGGIG
-482 SAAGNVSGGADIA
+482 SAAGNVSGSADVA
-495 RAGRGAQSGLHL
+495 RAGRGPQSGLHL
-507 GRGAGAPYAGVGSGV
+507 GRGAGAPYAGVGSGM

-530 GGGSGVRAGFG
+530 GGGSSMRTGLG
-541 SGAGT
+541 SGAGN
-546 GAGAGMRPGVG
+546 GAGAGMRPGLG
-557 GGLVSGTGGG
+557 GS
-567 EGAAAARGGNAGRST
+567 ESAAAARGGNAGRST
-582 AGARAYGPMM
+582 GGARAYGPMM
-592 GMRGGKDSEKKRVK
+592 GMRGGKESEKKRVK

-634 DWVREVDPGK
+634 DWVREVNPEK

>member
-1 MFTGRRTAK
+1 MGSEMCIRDR
-10 QILLKI
+10 
-16 KIGGIME
+16 
-23 LRPDNIMATA
+23 NNMAA
-33 MKTENLKE
+33 V
-41 EIALSGGRTYSPL
+41 SPL
-54 DAGFSPVVGIDH
+54 TGSFSPVTGIDH
-66 VGAVHQRVLE
+66 VGAIHERVLSS
-76 TDPGSARSSLKAFSE
+76 DPGSARNSILSFVK
-91 QLDWLQDSL
+91 QLEWLSDSL

-105 SFQAQEDAN
+105 GFQAQEDAN

-177 ARWSSLA
+177 ARWTSLA

-314 GVDGDGQRY
+314 EVDGDGQRY
-323 TTDAVLWPKKI
+323 TTDAVVWPKKI

-341 DLGPGNFDVV
+341 ELGPGNFDVV

-367 INDFHQQMHTSGRNA
+367 ISDFHQQMHTSGRNA

-388 GGHVAIGGNEV
+388 GDHVAIGGNEV

-426 VAPGATAGALNNSGA
+426 VATGANAGALHGGGA
-441 MAPGATA
+441 MAPTATG

-464 ADAGRG
+464 ADTGRG

-482 SAAGNVSGGADIA
+482 SAAGNVSGSADIA
-495 RAGRGAQSGLHL
+495 RTGRGAQLGQHF

-530 GGGSGVRAGFG
+530 GGGSGMRAGLG
-541 SGAGT
+541 SGAG
-546 GAGAGMRPGVG
+546 AGIRPGIG
-557 GGLVSGTGGG
+557 GSLGPGTGGS
-567 EGAAAARGGNAGRST
+567 ESAAAARGGNAGRST
-582 AGARAYGPMM
+582 GGARAYGPMM

>member
-1 MFTGRRTAK
+1 MKLNSQNLELNSMAINDFQSRISEVGA
-10 QILLKI
+10 
-16 KIGGIME
+16 GI
-23 LRPDNIMATA
+23 N
-33 MKTENLKE
+33 
-41 EIALSGGRTYSPL
+41 SPL
-54 DAGFSPVVGIDH
+54 NAEFSSVSGIDH

-76 TDPGSARSSLKAFSE
+76 TDPGSACESIKNFSG
-91 QLDWLQDSL
+91 QLEWLYDSL

-105 SFQAQEDAN
+105 GFQAQEDAN

-199 SLEGE
+199 SLESE

-323 TTDAVLWPKKI
+323 TTDAVVWPKKI

-341 DLGPGNFDVV
+341 ELGPGNFDVV

-388 GGHVAIGGNEV
+388 GDHVATGGNEV

-426 VAPGATAGALNNSGA
+426 VAAGATAGALNNNGA
-441 MAPGATA
+441 MAPTATG
-448 QSANT
+448 QSAT
-453 GMAPMMAAGRP
+453 SGMAPMMAAGRP
-464 ADAGRG
+464 ADTGRG

-482 SAAGNVSGGADIA
+482 SAAGNVSGSADIA
-495 RAGRGAQSGLHL
+495 RTGRGAQLGQHL
-507 GRGAGAPYAGVGSGV
+507 GRGAGAPYTGVGSSM

-530 GGGSGVRAGFG
+530 GGGSGMRAGLG
-541 SGAGT
+541 S

-557 GGLVSGTGGG
+557 GGLVPGTGGS
-567 EGAAAARGGNAGRST
+567 ESTAAARGGNAGRST
-582 AGARAYGPMM
+582 GGARAYGPMM

>member
-1 MFTGRRTAK
+1 MKINVANVGRNIN
-10 QILLKI
+10 QIER
-16 KIGGIME
+16 MNQ
-23 LRPDNIMATA
+23 NIARNNMAA
-33 MKTENLKE
+33 V
-41 EIALSGGRTYSPL
+41 SPL
-54 DAGFSPVVGIDH
+54 TGSFSRVTGIDH
-66 VGAVHQRVLE
+66 VGAVHERVLSS
-76 TDPGSARSSLKAFSE
+76 DPGSARNSISSFVK
-91 QLDWLQDSL
+91 QLEWLSDSL

-105 SFQAQEDAN
+105 GFQAQEDAN

-126 IGIESMPIMNQ
+126 IGIEAMPIMNQ

-304 GGGGVDAGLA
+304 GGGGVDAGLS

-323 TTDAVLWPKKI
+323 TTDAVVWPKKI
-334 AEAIARG
+334 TEAIARG

-351 NGNVDGLEAVG
+351 NRNVDGLEAVG

-388 GGHVAIGGNEV
+388 GDQVAIGGNEV
-399 STQGASMPGVTAPNG
+399 STQGASMPGVTASNG
-414 AMGQVPSGTAHP
+414 AMGQVPGGTAHP
-426 VAPGATAGALNNSGA
+426 VATGAHSGALNNSGA
-441 MAPGATA
+441 MAPTATV
-448 QSANT
+448 QSPNT

-464 ADAGRG
+464 GDAGRG
-470 VLGGQSPRGGIG
+470 VLGGQSLRGGIG
-482 SAAGNVSGGADIA
+482 SAAGNVSGNADIA
-495 RAGRGAQSGLHL
+495 RAGRGAQSGQNF

-522 RAGHSNAL
+522 RAGHSNAIGGGSGMRAGLGNAL
-530 GGGSGVRAGFG
+530 GGGSGVRAGLG
-541 SGAGT
+541 SGAGN

-582 AGARAYGPMM
+582 GGARAYGPMM

-634 DWVREVDPGK
+634 DWVREVDPEK

>member
-1 MFTGRRTAK
+1 MKINVANIGRNIN
-10 QILLKI
+10 QIER
-16 KIGGIME
+16 MNQ
-23 LRPDNIMATA
+23 NIAGN
-33 MKTENLKE
+33 NL
-41 EIALSGGRTYSPL
+41 AAVSPL
-54 DAGFSPVVGIDH
+54 TGSFSAVTGIDH
-66 VGAVHQRVLE
+66 VGAIHERVLSS
-76 TDPGSARSSLKAFSE
+76 DPGSAQNSISSFVK
-91 QLDWLQDSL
+91 QLEWLSDSL

-105 SFQAQEDAN
+105 GFQAQEDAN

-228 ANAKVMGEKLTGFHA
+228 ANAKIMGEKLTGFHA

-304 GGGGVDAGLA
+304 GGGGVETGLA

-323 TTDAVLWPKKI
+323 TTDAVVWPKRI

-341 DLGPGNFDVV
+341 ELGPGNFDVV
-351 NGNVDGLEAVG
+351 NGNVNGLEAVG

-382 LEKLGL
+382 LENLGL
-388 GGHVAIGGNEV
+388 GDQVAIGGNEV
-399 STQGASMPGVTAPNG
+399 STQGASVPSVASPNG
-414 AMGQVPSGTAHP
+414 VMGQVPSGTAHP
-426 VAPGATAGALNNSGA
+426 VAAGANAGALNGGGA
-441 MAPGATA
+441 MAPVATA
-448 QSANT
+448 QSANS

-470 VLGGQSPRGGIG
+470 VLGGHSLRGGIG
-482 SAAGNVSGGADIA
+482 SAAGNVSGSADVA
-495 RAGRGAQSGLHL
+495 RAGRGARSGLHL

-530 GGGSGVRAGFG
+530 GGGSSMRAGLG
-541 SGAGT
+541 SGAGN
-546 GAGAGMRPGVG
+546 GAGAGLRPGVG
-557 GGLVSGTGGG
+557 GGLGHGTGGG
-567 EGAAAARGGNAGRST
+567 ESAAAARGGNASRST
-582 AGARAYGPMM
+582 GGARAYGPMM

-623 EPPAVV
+623 EPPSVV

-634 DWVREVDPGK
+634 DWVREVDPEK

>member
-1 MFTGRRTAK
+1 MKINVANVSRNIN
-10 QILLKI
+10 QIERLNQ
-16 KIGGIME
+16 GIAGN
-23 LRPDNIMATA
+23 NIAA
-33 MKTENLKE
+33 E
-41 EIALSGGRTYSPL
+41 SPL
-54 DAGFSPVVGIDH
+54 TGSFSSVTGIDH
-66 VGAVHQRVLE
+66 VGAIHERVLSS
-76 TDPGSARSSLKAFSE
+76 DPGSARNSISSFVK
-91 QLDWLQDSL
+91 QLDWLSDSL

-105 SFQAQEDAN
+105 GFQAQEDAN

-126 IGIESMPIMNQ
+126 IGVESMPIMNQ

-157 IVKLATDLMSTQIWN
+157 IVKLATDLMSTQIWS

-184 SEVDDIVSG
+184 SEVSEIISG
-193 LQEAAG
+193 LEEAAG
-199 SLEGE
+199 SLESE

-228 ANAKVMGEKLTGFHA
+228 ANAEVMGAKLTGFHA

-267 REIAEKAALAALQ
+267 REIAEKAALAKLQ

-304 GGGGVDAGLA
+304 GGGGVEAGLA
-314 GVDGDGQRY
+314 GVEGDGQRY
-323 TTDAVLWPKKI
+323 NTEAVVWPKKI

-351 NGNVDGLEAVG
+351 NGNVQGLEAVG

-367 INDFHQQMHTSGRNA
+367 ISDFHDEMRTSGRNA
-382 LEKLGL
+382 LEKLALGDKVNV
-388 GGHVAIGGNEV
+388 GGHEVA
-399 STQGASMPGVTAPNG
+399 TQGASMPGITGPTG
-414 AMGQVPSGTAHP
+414 AMGQLPSGLAHP
-426 VAPGATAGALNNSGA
+426 VNASLNGGAVNGSGPVAPAS
-441 MAPGATA
+441 TA
-448 QSANT
+448 QPVAG
-453 GMAPMMAAGRP
+453 GMAPTMAAGGT
-464 ADAGRG
+464 AEAGRG
-470 VLGGQSPRGGIG
+470 VQARHTVRGGFAPATG
-482 SAAGNVSGGADIA
+482 SRGTSGEMIRG
-495 RAGRGAQSGLHL
+495 GRGTHLGQGL
-507 GRGAGAPYAGVGSGV
+507 GRGARSGVPFAGVGS
-522 RAGHSNAL
+522 
-530 GGGSGVRAGFG
+530 
-541 SGAGT
+541 
-546 GAGAGMRPGVG
+546 GAGAGMRAGLSGGAGAGGGMSFRSSGGIGSGVG
-557 GGLVSGTGGG
+557 SGSS
-567 EGAAAARGGNAGRST
+567 EGAAASRGGNSGRAT
-582 AGARAYGPMM
+582 GGARAYGPMM
-592 GMRGGKDSEKKRVK
+592 GMRGKDNEKKRVK

-634 DWVREVDPGK
+634 DWVREANPEK

>member
-1 MFTGRRTAK
+1 MKLNSQNLELNSMAINDFQSRISEVGA
-10 QILLKI
+10 
-16 KIGGIME
+16 GI
-23 LRPDNIMATA
+23 N
-33 MKTENLKE
+33 
-41 EIALSGGRTYSPL
+41 SPL
-54 DAGFSPVVGIDH
+54 NAEFSSVSGIDH

-76 TDPGSARSSLKAFSE
+76 TDPGSACESIKNFSG
-91 QLDWLQDSL
+91 QLEWLYDSL

-105 SFQAQEDAN
+105 GFQAQEDAN

-323 TTDAVLWPKKI
+323 TTDAVVWPKKI

-341 DLGPGNFDVV
+341 ELGPGNFDVV

-388 GGHVAIGGNEV
+388 GDHVATGGNEV

-426 VAPGATAGALNNSGA
+426 VATGATAGALNNSGA

-482 SAAGNVSGGADIA
+482 SAAGNVSGSADIA

-530 GGGSGVRAGFG
+530 GGGSGMRAGLG
-541 SGAGT
+541 SGAG
-546 GAGAGMRPGVG
+546 AGIRPGIG
-557 GGLVSGTGGG
+557 GSLGPGTGGS
-567 EGAAAARGGNAGRST
+567 ESAAAARGGNAGRST
-582 AGARAYGPMM
+582 GGARAYGPMM

-613 RDPNKRDLLG
+613 RNPNKRDLLG

>member
-1 MFTGRRTAK
+1 MKLNSQNLELNSMAINEFQSRISEVGA
-10 QILLKI
+10 
-16 KIGGIME
+16 GI
-23 LRPDNIMATA
+23 N
-33 MKTENLKE
+33 
-41 EIALSGGRTYSPL
+41 SPL
-54 DAGFSPVVGIDH
+54 NAGFSSVNGIDH

-76 TDPGSARSSLKAFSE
+76 TDPGSACESIKNFSE
-91 QLDWLQDSL
+91 QLEWLYDSL

-105 SFQAQEDAN
+105 GFQSQEDAN

-147 SMPVVNVGTD
+147 SIPVVNVGTD

-323 TTDAVLWPKKI
+323 TTDAVVWPKKI

-341 DLGPGNFDVV
+341 ELGPGNFDVV

-382 LEKLGL
+382 LERLGL
-388 GGHVAIGGNEV
+388 GDQVAIGGNEV
-399 STQGASMPGVTAPNG
+399 STQGASVPSVASANG
-414 AMGQVPSGTAHP
+414 AMGQVPGGTAHP
-426 VAPGATAGALNNSGA
+426 VAAGAHAGALNSSGA
-441 MAPGATA
+441 MAPVATA
-448 QSANT
+448 QSANS

-470 VLGGQSPRGGIG
+470 VLGGQSLRGGIG
-482 SAAGNVSGGADIA
+482 SAAGNVGGGADVV

-522 RAGHSNAL
+522 RAGHGNAL
-530 GGGSGVRAGFG
+530 GGGSSMRAGLG
-541 SGAGT
+541 SGAGN

-557 GGLVSGTGGG
+557 GSLGHGTGGG
-567 EGAAAARGGNAGRST
+567 ESAAAARGGNAGRST
-582 AGARAYGPMM
+582 GGARAYGPMM

-634 DWVREVDPGK
+634 DWVREVDPEK

>member
-1 MFTGRRTAK
+1 MKINVANVGRNIN
-10 QILLKI
+10 QIER
-16 KIGGIME
+16 MNH
-23 LRPDNIMATA
+23 NIAGNNMAA
-33 MKTENLKE
+33 V
-41 EIALSGGRTYSPL
+41 SPL
-54 DAGFSPVVGIDH
+54 TGSFSPVTGIDH
-66 VGAVHQRVLE
+66 VGAIHERVLSS
-76 TDPGSARSSLKAFSE
+76 DPGSARNSISSFVK
-91 QLDWLQDSL
+91 QLEWLSDSL

-105 SFQAQEDAN
+105 GFQAQEDAN

-177 ARWSSLA
+177 ARWTSLA

-323 TTDAVLWPKKI
+323 TTDAVVWPKKI

-367 INDFHQQMHTSGRNA
+367 INDFHRQMHNSGRNS

-388 GGHVAIGGNEV
+388 GDHVAIGGNEV
-399 STQGASMPGVTAPNG
+399 FTQGASMPGVTAPNG
-414 AMGQVPSGTAHP
+414 AMGQVPSGTSHP
-426 VAPGATAGALNNSGA
+426 VAAGANTGALNNSGA
-441 MAPGATA
+441 MAPTATA

-470 VLGGQSPRGGIG
+470 VLGGQSLRGGIG
-482 SAAGNVSGGADIA
+482 SAAGNVSGSADIA
-495 RAGRGAQSGLHL
+495 RAGRGAQSGQHF
-507 GRGAGAPYAGVGSGV
+507 GGGAGAPYAGVSSSM
-522 RAGHSNAL
+522 RADHSNAL
-530 GGGSGVRAGFG
+530 GGGSGMRAGLG
-541 SGAGT
+541 S

-557 GGLVSGTGGG
+557 GGLVPGTGSS
-567 EGAAAARGGNAGRST
+567 ESAAAARGGNAGRST
-582 AGARAYGPMM
+582 GGARAYGPMM

-634 DWVREVDPGK
+634 DWVREVDPEK